1 MFTAL
6 ASLAQR
12 RGRRVVILAVVFFAV
27 AGAAGSSVADKLDP
41 YGADDP
47 ATESV
52 IADDRAEAAG
62 FRDASVIVLIE
73 DVSPTEPAGQ
83 ERIQAI
89 EQRVAAERDVA
100 EVNGYLETGN
110 PDFISKDGD
119 STYLAVSLKPTDD
132 KEWQDAAKR
141 IADELEG
148 EPGVLVGGIALA
160 NEQVNK
166 QVENDLRTA
175 EMLAFPLLFLLS
187 LLFFRSLVASLLPL
201 MIGALAIVGTF
212 LLLRIAAELG
222 SISIFALNLTTG
234 LGLGLAIDYSLFVVS
249 RYREEIAKSGP
260 GLDAMKRTMATA
272 GRTVLFSSLTVAAAL
287 ASLMVFPQRFL
298 YSMGLGGTLVA
309 LFAATISLT
318 VLPAV
323 LALLGNRVNSL
334 APAFLQRRADRDA
347 RPAQH
352 GFWYRLSHLVMRRPL
367 PIATFSALF
376 LIVLG
381 IPFLNLKF
389 TSVDASILGEEHS
402 ARQVDDTLKTEFPPH
417 RDSPVRLVIENGS
430 PSAVKQVRNE
440 VSGVDGIVQ
449 VNPPRDL
456 QNGDTVVEAV
466 ADSSFNSA
474 RGRDVVREIRDLPE
488 PARSQVLVTGTAAH
502 FIDFQE
508 SLKDHLPTAAAIVVV
523 ATLIVL
529 FLMTGSVV
537 LPVKQLLMNML
548 NLTAVFGILVFIF
561 QDGRL
566 EGLLDYTS
574 QGALEQTMPI
584 LLFAVAFGLS
594 TDYGVFLLS
603 RIKEARDAGAS
614 DSEAIAMG
622 LERTG
627 RIVTAAAVLFAVA
640 IGAFATSQII
650 FIKQNGIGTALAVLI
665 DASIIRALLV
675 PSLMELLGRWNW
687 WAPKP
692 LRWLHQRI
700 GLGEAGTESA
710 RA

>member
-12 RGRRVVILAVVFFAV
+12 RGRRVVILAVIFFGV
-27 AGAAGSSVADKLDP
+27 AGAVGGTVADKLDP

-73 DVSPTEPAGQ
+73 GASPTEPAGRQ
-83 ERIQAI
+83 RIQAVG
-89 EQRVAAERDVA
+89 QQVASDPDVA
-100 EVNGYLETGN
+100 EVNGYLNTRS
-110 PDFISKDGD
+110 PDFVSKNGN

-132 KEWQDAAKR
+132 KELQDASKR
-141 IADELEG
+141 IEDELEG
-148 EPGVLVGGIALA
+148 EPGVSVGGFALA

-166 QVENDLRTA
+166 QVEQDLRTA

-212 LLLRIAAELG
+212 LLLRIASELG

-249 RYREEIAKSGP
+249 RYREEIAKVGP
-260 GLDAMKRTMATA
+260 GLEAMKRTMLTA

-287 ASLMVFPQRFL
+287 ASLLVFPQRFL
-298 YSMGLGGTLVA
+298 YSMGLGGALVA
-309 LFAATISLT
+309 LLAATISLT

-323 LALLGNRVNSL
+323 LALLGNRVNAL
-334 APAFLQRRADRDA
+334 APNFLQRRADRDA
-347 RPAQH
+347 RPAEE
-352 GFWYRLSHLVMRRPL
+352 GFWYRLSHFIMRRPV
-367 PIATFSALF
+367 PVATLSALF

-381 IPFLNLKF
+381 IPFLNIKF

-402 ARQVDDTLKTEFPPH
+402 ASQVDSVLKSEFPPN
-417 RDSPVRLVIENGS
+417 RDNPVRLLVQNAS
-430 PSAVKQVRNE
+430 PAELAE
-440 VSGVDGIVQ
+440 VQSEVQGVDGIAQ
-449 VNPPRDL
+449 VNPPQPL
-456 QNGDTVVEAV
+456 PNGATVIEAV
-466 ADSSFNSA
+466 SDSSFNSD
-474 RGRDVVREIRDLPE
+474 RGRDTVREIRDLPDPDGSE
-488 PARSQVLVTGTAAH
+488 VLVTGNTAH
-502 FIDFQE
+502 FLDFQE
-508 SLKDHLPTAAAIVVV
+508 SLKEHAPIAGAIVVV

-537 LPVKQLLMNML
+537 LPVKQLLMNVL

-566 EGLLDYTS
+566 EGLLDYTG

-614 DSEAIAMG
+614 DSECIAIG

-627 RIVTAAAVLFAVA
+627 RIVTAAALLFAIA

-650 FIKQNGIGTALAVLI
+650 FIKENGIGTALAVLL

-687 WAPKP
+687 WAPRP
-692 LRWLHQRI
+692 LRRLHHRI
-700 GLGEAGTESA
+700 GLDETLPE